1 MPGMARISAPLW
13 GSGHEVEAEIN
24 SDGLCLALEW
34 SRDNTHVN
42 VNEIQFLNGQTD
54 RGQVNML
61 STTTTN
67 FLTAKK
73 QL

>member
-1 MPGMARISAPLW
+1 MARAAQILSRVLRFLRLLKSIPGMARTSAPLW

-42 VNEIQFLNGQTD
+42 VNEIQF
-54 RGQVNML
+54 
-61 STTTTN
+61 
-67 FLTAKK
+67 
-73 QL
+73 